1 MCVSVTFEGHIA
13 IVTIDNPP
21 VNAAS
26 HAVRC
31 GLIDALAQTEADAAI
46 IAVVL
51 LCAGRTF
58 VAGAD
63 VREFGKP
70 PVEPHLSDVVAAL
83 EMATKPWVAAIHGMA
98 LGGGL
103 EIAMGCHY
111 RISDP
116 TAKLGLPEVTLG
128 LIPGAG
134 GTVRLPRLV
143 GASMAL
149 DMMAK
154 GKPVT
159 AFAAH
164 TGGLVDEL
172 SGADLRG
179 AAIKF
184 ALEHA
189 DMRLP
194 VAVSLRAMPQFDHD
208 ALSHEMSIIK
218 SKACGQN
225 SPVIVCEAVSN
236 TINMPAL
243 DALKAERELFL
254 RLKNDPQSLALRH
267 IFFAERASG
276 KIPAIA
282 NTPTPSLDSVGII
295 GGGTMGAGIA
305 ATCLLSGLSVTM
317 IERDADALSSGHSR
331 VMDILSGSLKRGL
344 ISTDK
349 YKAIQAAFV
358 CSTDYAA
365 LGDVGLVIEAVF
377 ESMEVKEA
385 VFKSLDNA
393 TKPDAI
399 LASNTSYLDI
409 GQISK
414 SVNDPSRVIGLHFFS
429 PAHIMKLLEMVTPNG
444 ASPHAIATGAA
455 LGRRLGKI
463 VVPSGVCDGF
473 IGNRIMSAY
482 RRSCE
487 NMIEDGAMPSDV
499 DAAMRNFGFAMG
511 IFEMQD
517 LAGNDISWA
526 MRKRLAATRNPS
538 IRYVD
543 IADKLCELG
552 RFGRKSGRGWYRY
565 VDDKTHVDPEVSAL
579 ILSESS
585 RKGIARRYFSH
596 EEIISEIIDVMHS
609 VGTQILKEG
618 IAAQASDIDVVM
630 VNGFGFPR
638 WRGGPMFLKSSNPTQ

>member
-1 MCVSVTFEGHIA
+1 
-13 IVTIDNPP
+13 
-21 VNAAS
+21 
-26 HAVRC
+26 
-31 GLIDALAQTEADAAI
+31 
-46 IAVVL
+46 
-51 LCAGRTF
+51 
-58 VAGAD
+58 
-63 VREFGKP
+63 
-70 PVEPHLSDVVAAL
+70 
-83 EMATKPWVAAIHGMA
+83 
-98 LGGGL
+98 
-103 EIAMGCHY
+103 
-111 RISDP
+111 
-116 TAKLGLPEVTLG
+116 
-128 LIPGAG
+128 
-134 GTVRLPRLV
+134 
-143 GASMAL
+143 
-149 DMMAK
+149 
-154 GKPVT
+154 
-159 AFAAH
+159 
-164 TGGLVDEL
+164 
-172 SGADLRG
+172 
-179 AAIKF
+179 
-184 ALEHA
+184 
-189 DMRLP
+189 
-194 VAVSLRAMPQFDHD
+194 
-208 ALSHEMSIIK
+208 
-218 SKACGQN
+218 
-225 SPVIVCEAVSN
+225 
-236 TINMPAL
+236 
-243 DALKAERELFL
+243 
-254 RLKNDPQSLALRH
+254 
-267 IFFAERASG
+267 
-276 KIPAIA
+276 
-282 NTPTPSLDSVGII
+282 
-295 GGGTMGAGIA
+295 MGAGIA

-444 ASPHAIATGAA
+444 ASPHAIATGVA